1 MRYFRLVLIPVV
13 LVLAACSDP
22 EAVVRSRL
30 KAMNVDSLRSESGR
44 LNRDFFAAP
53 GLEFSALKQTAW
65 PKAFREMKPL
75 RVTLYKDGA
84 ALALGGDAG
93 ATEWGV
99 FVVPPGLTYAPPT
112 TRTIRY
118 RAVGEG
124 VFFYSNIP

>member
-1 MRYFRLVLIPVV
+1 MRCFGLVLFPV
-13 LVLAACSDP
+13 LLCLAACSDP
-22 EAVVRSRL
+22 EAVVRGRI
-30 KAMNVDSLRSESGR
+30 KALNVDALRNESGR
-44 LNRDFFAAP
+44 LNRDYFAAP
-53 GLEFSALKQTAW
+53 GLEFFALKQTAW
-65 PKAFREMKPL
+65 PKAFRETKPL

-99 FVVPPGLTYAPPT
+99 FVVPPGLDYTPPT

-118 RAVGEG
+118 RAVGDG

>member
-1 MRYFRLVLIPVV
+1 MRYLRMVLFPVV

-22 EAVVRSRL
+22 EAVVRGRL
-30 KAMNVDSLRSESGR
+30 KALDVDSLRSETGR
-44 LNRDFFAAP
+44 LNRDYFATP
-53 GLEFSALKQTAW
+53 GLEFSAVKQTAW

-75 RVTLYKDGA
+75 RVTLYRDGA

-99 FVVPPGLTYAPPT
+99 FVVPSGLTYAPPT

-118 RAVGEG
+118 RQVREG